1 MSATILVESPHR
13 SHLRNRVL
21 AAAAALAIVAG
32 GTAVAMAATDGS
44 SAKPT
49 APPVVAHEF
58 NPHDIGRGA
67 TTPGALDAQL
77 TVHNGRR

>member
-1 MSATILVESPHR
+1 
-13 SHLRNRVL
+13 
-21 AAAAALAIVAG
+21 
-32 GTAVAMAATDGS
+32 
-44 SAKPT
+44 
-49 APPVVAHEF
+49 VVAHEF